1 MSQLVEKAINTF
13 MTMSRVVKIDI
24 IETPEQ
30 LKKMMNSQT
39 TARGRSRVQALYLL
53 KIKVV
58 ETVQHLAVTL
68 GCERRTIQRWLRQY
82 REGGIEELLNL
93 KTSSRR
99 RASIPDWGA

>member
-1 MSQLVEKAINTF
+1 
-13 MTMSRVVKIDI
+13 MSRVVKIDI

-68 GCERRTIQRWLRQY
+68 GCDRLTRPEVT
-82 REGGIEELLNL
+82 
-93 KTSSRR
+93 
-99 RASIPDWGA
+99 ASNY